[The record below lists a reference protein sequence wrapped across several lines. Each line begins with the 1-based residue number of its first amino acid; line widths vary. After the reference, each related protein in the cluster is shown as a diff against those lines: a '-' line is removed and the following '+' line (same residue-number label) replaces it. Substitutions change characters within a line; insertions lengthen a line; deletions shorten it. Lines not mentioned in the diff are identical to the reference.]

1 MWERVLN
8 TIVDWVLGSG
18 LTIVFA
24 VILTFILLAVGR
36 GLLHRLKTFLAS
48 RDESIERN
56 KRIETMVAV
65 LRHVVSI
72 TIIAVAS
79 LVVISELGFDLTPI
93 LTTVGITGLAIS
105 FGAQSLVK
113 DIISG
118 FFMLIEDQVRVGDVV
133 KIESHGGIVEALTLR
148 TITLRDL
155 QGNVHIIPNGEI
167 TAITNMTKEYGRMV
181 LDIGVAYKEDVDRV
195 MKLLADIGEQMQQ
208 EEPYNEEI
216 TEPVEILGVEDF
228 ADSAVI
234 IRMRITTTPIKQWA
248 VAREFRRRIKKRFD
262 AEGIEIPFPHQTI
275 YWGKEQKPS
284 S

>member
-1 MWERVLN
+1 MWERVFN
-8 TIVDWVLGSG
+8 TVIDWVLGSG
-18 LTIVFA
+18 LTIIIA
-24 VILTFILLAVGR
+24 LILTVALL
-36 GLLHRLKTFLAS
+36 GLSRSLLNRLKDFLTGREPS
-48 RDESIERN
+48 LERT

-65 LRHVVSI
+65 LRHVASI
-72 TIIAVAS
+72 TIFSVAT

-93 LTTVGITGLAIS
+93 LTAVGITGLAIS

-118 FFMLIEDQVRVGDVV
+118 FFMLVEDQVRVGDVV
-133 KIESHGGIVEALTLR
+133 KIDGHGGIVEALTLR
-148 TITLRDL
+148 TIRLRDL

-167 TAITNMTKEYGRMV
+167 TAIINMTKEYGRMV

-195 MKLLADIGEQMQQ
+195 MELLAEIGEQMQQ
-208 EEPYNEEI
+208 DEPYNEEI
-216 TEPVEILGVEDF
+216 TEPVEILGVEEF

-234 IRMRITTTPIKQWA
+234 IRMRITTEPIKQWS
-248 VAREFRRRIKKRFD
+248 VARELRRRIKKRFD

-275 YWGKEQKPS
+275 YWGEDQKPS